1 MIKQIKKIINK
12 IKQKIEEENNR
23 KYYEVRGEWIK
34 FFETREQDLNSVEL
48 PAFILADKQ
57 MEIIKAN
64 NQVNYY
70 YKLIMRYRQQA

>member
-1 MIKQIKKIINK
+1 MIKRLIAK
-12 IKQKIEEENNR
+12 IKENIERENTR
-23 KYYEVRGEWIK
+23 RYYEVRGEWIK

-48 PAFILADKQ
+48 PAFVLADKQ

-70 YKLIMRYRQQA
+70 YNLIMAYRKKGIA

>member
-23 KYYEVRGEWIK
+23 RYYEVRGEWIK